1 MTLATAT
8 TTIRGQ
14 NVRSAIAGEF
24 FVAGELTKRGRI
36 ATLTSK
42 NTAGVDILANQED
55 RFIRIDVK
63 TRTSGYR
70 GGWQVGHVRISDPGD
85 FIVLVD
91 LGYEDEPPEYWIV
104 AARTA
109 QNLLVRSGGRVLIRA
124 GDVEQFDDAWGLLDS

>member
-14 NVRSAIAGEF
+14 NVRTAIAGEF
-24 FVAGELTKRGRI
+24 FVAGELTKRGWI

-42 NTAGVDILANQED
+42 NTPGVDILANQDD

-91 LGYEDEPPEYWIV
+91 LGWEDEPPEYWIV
-104 AARTA
+104 PARTA
-109 QNLLVRSGGRVLIRA
+109 QNLLVRSGGRVLIR
-124 GDVEQFDDAWGLLDS
+124 GRDVEEFHDAWGLLDS